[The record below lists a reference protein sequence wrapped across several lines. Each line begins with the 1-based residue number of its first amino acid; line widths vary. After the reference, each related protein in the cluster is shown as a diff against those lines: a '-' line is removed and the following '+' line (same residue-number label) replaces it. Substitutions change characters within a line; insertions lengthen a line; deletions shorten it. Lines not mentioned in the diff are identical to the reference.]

1 MKRFLQLLM
10 LTGFLFGQDVL
21 TLKNGESFEGTF
33 YGKVDEDIVFKME
46 GETSTKKFSIND
58 VYNIETNNGEDLL
71 LLKSGKFYKGIF
83 FEKLGENIIFT
94 IEGDSIH
101 SEFLI
106 DDIDIIKTNSGE
118 YYYPFDILTKEVFS
132 QNTKSNI
139 FNSNILPKNFVSKQE
154 IINMSDEEKGLL
166 YGKYKIS
173 PFGNTAIS
181 LFIPTLGYHR
191 INQWKQRGLSCSG
204 LYLGCGM
211 AVQLAAGLSDHTI
224 NAHKDPNSYDIG
236 ESFASI
242 FIALHLFDV
251 YTQTKKYN
259 KNLSMSIFGQ
269 KTPPPTLGTIFP
281 LKTNYKH
288 YFNLFGVPNHR
299 IGVGMFGYSINKRT
313 KNNNEYYMSIGTI
326 LINLSITAGWKYY
339 FKKSNADDYYL
350 AMSLV
355 GSTLEVDDR
364 YDGTKKV
371 SKDFIAGNFS
381 AGYETRLSKNMYL
394 NMEIFTLAGIMP
406 NSKGITDG
414 IRLLVVPSFHL
425 NYRI

>member
-132 QNTKSNI
+132 QNTKSNV

-154 IINMSDEEKGLL
+154 IINMSEDEKGIL
-166 YGKYKIS
+166 YGKYKVS

-181 LFIPTLGYHR
+181 FFVPTLGYHR
-191 INQWKQRGLSCSG
+191 INQWAISGPWFCSLYFMCAVPIILAVGLRDNIIHHNQPTNTNI
-204 LYLGCGM
+204 L
-211 AVQLAAGLSDHTI
+211 DKF
-224 NAHKDPNSYDIG
+224 NN
-236 ESFASI
+236 I
-242 FIALHLFDV
+242 FMALHLFDV
-251 YTQTKKYN
+251 YRQTKKYN
-259 KNLSMSIFGQ
+259 RNVYKYIFG
-269 KTPPPTLGTIFP
+269 
-281 LKTNYKH
+281 
-288 YFNLFGVPNHR
+288 
-299 IGVGMFGYSINKRT
+299 
-313 KNNNEYYMSIGTI
+313 E
-326 LINLSITAGWKYY
+326 
-339 FKKSNADDYYL
+339 
-350 AMSLV
+350 
-355 GSTLEVDDR
+355 E
-364 YDGTKKV
+364 
-371 SKDFIAGNFS
+371 
-381 AGYETRLSKNMYL
+381 E
-394 NMEIFTLAGIMP
+394 
-406 NSKGITDG
+406 
-414 IRLLVVPSFHL
+414 
-425 NYRI
+425 